1 MAGGIDKNQTLM
13 IADIAAAGQNASTAT
28 VPAEGGLLRPCR
40 RIQAG
45 NLCGGAR
52 RKAFAEGWRTKMR
65 LVVQFCDDLR
75 KLLSLWDASLECVG
89 LLNRVFFAGEV
100 AIARRITFQG
110 RLIYA
115 ICRIIGAGACLTRPG
130 MAIRTG
136 GRFGGTVSWTGRCQ
150 TLNDAQVTS
159 QLKMKQARHIVWP
172 VDSWWAIQDLN
183 L

>member
-1 MAGGIDKNQTLM
+1 MAGGIDKSQPLM
-13 IADIAAAGQNASTAT
+13 IADITAAGQNASTAKDSGR
-28 VPAEGGLLRPCR
+28 GGFAKALSKDPSREPLRR
-40 RIQAG
+40 G
-45 NLCGGAR
+45 S

-89 LLNRVFFAGEV
+89 LLTRVFFAGEV

>member
-1 MAGGIDKNQTLM
+1 MAGGIDKSQPLM
-13 IADIAAAGQNASTAT
+13 IADIVAAGQNASTAKNSGR
-28 VPAEGGLLRPCR
+28 GGFAKALSKDPSREPLRR
-40 RIQAG
+40 GSA
-45 NLCGGAR
+45 
-52 RKAFAEGWRTKMR
+52 KSR

-89 LLNRVFFAGEV
+89 LPTRVFFAGEV

-159 QLKMKQARHIVWP
+159 QLKMKQARHIIWP